1 MATAINQEKNIKK
14 NYVLIDYENTKV
26 ESIKKLHNPQFYV
39 YLFLG
44 PNDTKI
50 PVELAMEM
58 HSIASRSE
66 FIILE
71 SSGKNALDFYI
82 TYYLGVLSANNPD
95 AYFHIITKDT
105 GFDSLIKHIRAHK
118 VSISRS
124 PDIDEMPCF
133 KQTKKSESD
142 QVIIDK
148 IIDAAKQDLLN
159 KS

>member
-1 MATAINQEKNIKK
+1 MTSKSTNTTTDKSIKK

-26 ESIKKLHNPQFYV
+26 ESIKKLNGVQFYI

-50 PVELAMEM
+50 PIELAIEM
-58 HSIASRSE
+58 HAVASRSE
-66 FIILE
+66 FIVLE

-105 GFDSLIKHIRAHK
+105 GFDSLIKHIRSHK
-118 VSISRS
+118 VSITRS
-124 PDIDEMPCF
+124 SDIDEMPCF
-133 KQTKKSESD
+133 KQNKKQDTD
-142 QVIIDK
+142 QPIIDK
-148 IIDAAKQDLLN
+148 IISNHA
-159 KS
+159 